1 MPATAPITLTL
12 TLYIRFVADEEIRD
26 ILGLAWDCGAVTTGP
41 VTVPLVLALGVGASA
56 DNRGGGGSEGESDDS
71 RQEGDDEE
79 EGSWASAFGVVTLA
93 SLFPVI
99 MVLLFGVVAHMLTD
113 TDTIL
118 DDACIAAANDPA
130 LAPQNRTVQQQHH
143 CPPGVSPDASDAG
156 SDSSDGGSFLG
167 LMGDQ
172 TISGL
177 RAVCPLV
184 LFLVGVLQFV
194 LHANLPT
201 VNLPDPLNLDAAAPK
216 SNTVVH
222 VSWGALAAL
231 LGIIIFFVGL
241 QTGLIVLG
249 SSVGNILPSAFT
261 QIDKTPGKS
270 GDDSAGEPAI
280 YCEADD
286 KNCVEG
292 VALVAMFAWF
302 LGFGATC
309 AEPALNTLGLTV
321 ERLTNGQFKRT
332 MLIGAVSFGVATG
345 ITVGVLVRL
354 SLRKPPLSLT
364 AIASHPAHDVPQ
376 RLIYNFDLMWILLP
390 GYATALVLTAFSSE
404 EYICVAWDSAGVTT
418 GPITVPLVVSMGL
431 GISDALKIKDGF
443 GILACASVSP
453 IISVLAMGLWVSGL
467 GDACSK
473 TTVERKSGSIAPGG
487 ASAQDRISNL
497 QVDGGWVDSEGAG
510 SRGQPAADVPRAATA
525 GVPNAAHKLRQAA
538 STGDEACVKAELA
551 AGAVDVDEP
560 DAGGQT
566 ALYIAANLGNAAIVR
581 LLIQGAADVNKVNKQ
596 VRFDGL
602 LTLPESVSPASVCRH
617 DSHR

>member
-56 DNRGGGGSEGESDDS
+56 DNRGGGGSEGESDES
-71 RQEGDDEE
+71 REEGDDEE

-113 TDTIL
+113 TESIL
-118 DDACIAAANDPA
+118 DQACIEAENNPK
-130 LAPQNRTVQQQHH
+130 LAPQDPTVRLQHH
-143 CPPGVSPDASDAG
+143 CPAGVSPDASDAG
-156 SDSSDGGSFLG
+156 SDSSDGGPSLG
-167 LMGDQ
+167 LISDQ
-172 TISGL
+172 TIQGL
-177 RAVCPLV
+177 QAVCPLV

-216 SNTVVH
+216 STTAVH

-241 QTGLIVLG
+241 QTGLIALG

-270 GDDSAGEPAI
+270 GDDSPGEPAI
-280 YCEADD
+280 YCEADEP
-286 KNCVEG
+286 NCALG

-364 AIASHPAHDVPQ
+364 AIASHSAHDVPQ
-376 RLIYNFDLMWILLP
+376 RLIYDFDLMWILLP
-390 GYATALVLTAFSSE
+390 GYAIALVLTAFSSE

-473 TTVERKSGSIAPGG
+473 TTVERESGSIAPGG

-497 QVDGGWVDSEGAG
+497 QVDGGWVDSEAAG
-510 SRGQPAADVPRAATA
+510 SRSQPAADVPRAATA
-525 GVPNAAHKLRQAA
+525 GAAHKLRQAA

-596 VRFDGL
+596 VRDDGL